1 MRETTPPTEVEM
13 NELCRE
19 LYYCK
24 SAYTLMRQRMAL
36 LYSLTPPRL
45 PNKYSYDFI
54 HCPRGSGATLIALSN
69 PLYSFCAP
77 QILQIQSR

>member
-36 LYSLTPPRL
+36 LL
-45 PNKYSYDFI
+45 PN
-54 HCPRGSGATLIALSN
+54 PATATE
-69 PLYSFCAP
+69 
-77 QILQIQSR
+77 QIFV